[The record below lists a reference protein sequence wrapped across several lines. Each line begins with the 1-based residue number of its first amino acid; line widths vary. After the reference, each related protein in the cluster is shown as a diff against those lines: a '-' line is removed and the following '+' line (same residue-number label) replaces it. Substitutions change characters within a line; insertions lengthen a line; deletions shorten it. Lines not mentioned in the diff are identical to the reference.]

1 MAHYAK
7 IKSDNTVETVLVIPD
22 EQDYRGA
29 EYIKELGIEGRWLK
43 TSYNTY
49 GNVHIKGGIPFR
61 KNYAEI
67 GGTYDEKR
75 DAFIPKKKYPSWI
88 LNEESCVYEA
98 PVKNTA
104 KSDVQCLWLEDEQR
118 WNCDPIP
125 KLAALESK

>member
-7 IKSDNTVETVLVIPD
+7 IKSDNTVETVIVIPD
-22 EQDYRGA
+22 EQDHRGE
-29 EYIKELGIEGRWLK
+29 EYIKECGIDGQWLK

-49 GNVHIKGGIPFR
+49 GNVHIQGGIPFR

-67 GGTYDEKR
+67 GGTYDKQR
-75 DAFIPKKKYPSWI
+75 DAFIPKKQYPSWI

-104 KSDVQCLWLEDEQR
+104 SGDVQCLWIENEQR
-118 WNCDPIP
+118 WDCSPIP
-125 KLAALESK
+125 KI